1 MIFDILFVVLVGLG
15 FYQGYTKGI
24 IYSILSFLAYFFG
37 LIIAIKFTYLGVKFL
52 DDFIHFEPQTMRIL
66 GFVFVFILVLL
77 MARLIAWILEQI
89 LKAISLNFANQ
100 ISGALLHAAIGFY
113 VMCIFTWYIDKMNV
127 LPASQKEHSHTY
139 PYVHEFAPTVMSY
152 TEKAIPFLT
161 DGYRQF
167 EDLVKKASPDS

>member
-1 MIFDILFVVLVGLG
+1 
-15 FYQGYTKGI
+15 
-24 IYSILSFLAYFFG
+24 
-37 LIIAIKFTYLGVKFL
+37 
-52 DDFIHFEPQTMRIL
+52 
-66 GFVFVFILVLL
+66 VFILVLL